1 MHAIE
6 ARVHP
11 NREQSFGMV
20 PMPSKRRVFVLQRRR
35 IQLIHDRPDLSRNM
49 ITGDLLLEA
58 TAQHIEL
65 RDDRFAKTR
74 RRIDRYSTT
83 RLPAFRALQ
92 PNFVHIFRSHSRS
105 VLSTILNNPLNTA
118 EGYGSRAGNK
128 RLRYENAYASLK
140 ECMTTLRWAMG
151 SGYLGDETPL
161 LNELDCV
168 AASLWRLTQSRVCLP
183 R

>member
-105 VLSTILNNPLNTA
+105 VLSTILNNPLNLA
-118 EGYGSRAGNK
+118 EGHGSRGGNK
-128 RLRYENAYASLK
+128 RLRYENAFGSLREVWASL
-140 ECMTTLRWAMG
+140 
-151 SGYLGDETPL
+151 ETAEALEYIEQP
-161 LNELDCV
+161 NDVMNQLDRV
-168 AASLWRLTQSRVCLP
+168 AAGLWPLTRSSSLTT
-183 R
+183 